1 VRVYDARPC
10 ILHTEAEND
19 LLIISIITLKG
30 WLDHQDAKWRGQ
42 LKDEAETNTRR
53 RKCILSYLR
62 LSSFKQKFYGSN
74 IIFSWLCAEFGSLK
88 ISKSSKNTCLAGLVR
103 QKVGILSC
111 H

>member
-1 VRVYDARPC
+1 LRARIRCPTC

-19 LLIISIITLKG
+19 LLIITLKG

-74 IIFSWLCAEFGSLK
+74 IIFSWLWAEFGSLK